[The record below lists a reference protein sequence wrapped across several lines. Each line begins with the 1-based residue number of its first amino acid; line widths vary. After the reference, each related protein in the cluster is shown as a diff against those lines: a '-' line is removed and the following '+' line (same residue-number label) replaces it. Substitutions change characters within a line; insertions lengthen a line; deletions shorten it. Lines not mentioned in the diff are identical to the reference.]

1 MLENYDTLQTIQII
15 CTCLIGFSVP
25 IIGTLMIIA
34 DILEKK
40 QNKKG

>member
-1 MLENYDTLQTIQII
+1 MNYDKLQTIQII
-15 CTCLIGFSVP
+15 CIWLIGFSVP